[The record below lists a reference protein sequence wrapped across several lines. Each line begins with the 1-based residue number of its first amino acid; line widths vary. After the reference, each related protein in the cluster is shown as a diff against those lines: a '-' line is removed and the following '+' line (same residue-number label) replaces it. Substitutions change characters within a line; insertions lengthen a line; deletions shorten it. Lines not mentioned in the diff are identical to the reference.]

1 MKAEI
6 LAVGTELLLG
16 DILNTNA
23 QFLAQE
29 LANLGIEVY
38 YQTVV
43 GDNPQRLK
51 DTIFHA
57 FSRADLIITTG
68 GLGPTEDDLT
78 KETAAEYFGE
88 RLILD
93 ERALGRI
100 RKYFDRTGR
109 VMTEN
114 NVKQAMVPEK
124 NGIVLYNDNGTA
136 PVIIMEKIGKM
147 IVMLPGPPRETIPMF
162 HKQEKPYLAKKQEF
176 TFVSR
181 ILRVAEV
188 GESAMEERVKDIIDA
203 QTNPTIAPYAKD
215 GEAILRITAKARDE
229 EEANR
234 LIDPVAAVLKERL
247 GDAVYGEGETDLETV
262 VAEQLLQKQ
271 LTLAVAESCT
281 GGMIASNLV
290 EYPGISAALVE
301 GCVTYSNEAK
311 MHRLGVKAETL
322 EKYGADAIRWYFYIN
337 SAPWLPNRFH
347 GKAVVEGQRK
357 FMGTLWNTY
366 AFFVLYANIDDFD
379 ATKYTLDYDKLSVMD
394 KWLLSK
400 LNSAIKAVDYDL
412 SNYKIPEAAKA
423 LQSFVDDMSNWY
435 VRRSRERFWAKGM
448 EQDKI
453 NAYMTLYTAL
463 VEICKTAAPMIPF
476 MTEDIYQNL
485 VRSVDE
491 SAPES
496 IHLRD
501 FPVVNEAHIDTELE
515 ANMDNVLKLVVMGRA
530 CRNTANIKNRQPIGQ
545 MYVKADFEIPEFY
558 KDIVKD
564 ELNVK
569 NVTFTQDVRDF
580 TSYTFKPQLKTVG
593 PKYGKMLGG
602 IKAALENLEGNAAM
616 DELNA
621 TDALKLDIN
630 GQEVTLFREDLL
642 IESAQMPGYV
652 SENDNGI
659 TVVMDTNLSEELLE
673 EGFVREIISKVQTMR
688 KEAGFEVMDKIA
700 VTYEGTEKAEK
711 VFADNASTIADETLA
726 LEVTKAAPAGYT
738 KEWKINGE
746 TVTIGVE
753 KR

>member
-88 RLILD
+88 KLILD

-136 PVIIMEKIGKM
+136 PGIIMEKNGKM

-162 HKQEKPYLAKKQEF
+162 QNQVKPYLAKKQEF

-188 GESAMEERVKDIIDA
+188 GESAMEDRVKDLIDA

-215 GEAILRITAKARDE
+215 GEAILRITAKAKDAD
-229 EEANR
+229 EANR
-234 LIDPVAAVLKERL
+234 LIDPVAAALKERL
-247 GDAVYGEGETDLETV
+247 GTAVYGEGETTLETV

-290 EYPGISAALVE
+290 EYPGISAALLE
-301 GCVTYSNEAK
+301 GCVTYSNDAK
-311 MHRLGVKAETL
+311 MRRLGVKAETL
-322 EKYGADAIRWYFYIN
+322 EKYGAVSEETAKEMAEGIAKTSGADIGLATTGVAGPESSEGKPVGLVYIAL
-337 SAPWLPNRFH
+337 SYQ
-347 GKAVVEGQRK
+347 GKTEVRICH
-357 FMGTLWNTY
+357 
-366 AFFVLYANIDDFD
+366 FVGKRN
-379 ATKYTLDYDKLSVMD
+379 
-394 KWLLSK
+394 
-400 LNSAIKAVDYDL
+400 
-412 SNYKIPEAAKA
+412 KI
-423 LQSFVDDMSNWY
+423 
-435 VRRSRERFWAKGM
+435 RERA
-448 EQDKI
+448 
-453 NAYMTLYTAL
+453 AYTAL
-463 VEICKTAAPMIPF
+463 NWLRKAI
-476 MTEDIYQNL
+476 N
-485 VRSVDE
+485 DE
-491 SAPES
+491 A
-496 IHLRD
+496 
-501 FPVVNEAHIDTELE
+501 
-515 ANMDNVLKLVVMGRA
+515 
-530 CRNTANIKNRQPIGQ
+530 
-545 MYVKADFEIPEFY
+545 
-558 KDIVKD
+558 
-564 ELNVK
+564 
-569 NVTFTQDVRDF
+569 
-580 TSYTFKPQLKTVG
+580 
-593 PKYGKMLGG
+593 
-602 IKAALENLEGNAAM
+602 
-616 DELNA
+616 
-621 TDALKLDIN
+621 
-630 GQEVTLFREDLL
+630 
-642 IESAQMPGYV
+642 
-652 SENDNGI
+652 
-659 TVVMDTNLSEELLE
+659 
-673 EGFVREIISKVQTMR
+673 
-688 KEAGFEVMDKIA
+688 
-700 VTYEGTEKAEK
+700 
-711 VFADNASTIADETLA
+711 
-726 LEVTKAAPAGYT
+726 
-738 KEWKINGE
+738 
-746 TVTIGVE
+746 
-753 KR
+753 